1 MIIAKNI
8 YSIKYLKK
16 NRRAGKQL
24 EKVLKSSADRVI
36 LRPCLAER
44 WVITHET
51 PLQAFANL
59 GQSPSVWS
67 GEAYHIENRQ
77 EKAQENNM
85 TLNIKKIQEQGGRL
99 GDVLPRIELVRQL
112 SISLIMAKNNDVDT
126 DILSEQMTEGLAVIR
141 DQMEQ
146 LYRELGRTAVYLLNC
161 ENFEEL
167 GYS

>member
-77 EKAQENNM
+77 ENRQEKGQGKANGE
-85 TLNIKKIQEQGGRL
+85 KYDSRS
-99 GDVLPRIELVRQL
+99 R
-112 SISLIMAKNNDVDT
+112 
-126 DILSEQMTEGLAVIR
+126 
-141 DQMEQ
+141 
-146 LYRELGRTAVYLLNC
+146 
-161 ENFEEL
+161 
-167 GYS
+167 

>member
-77 EKAQENNM
+77 ENRQEKGQGKANGE
-85 TLNIKKIQEQGGRL
+85 KYDSR
-99 GDVLPRIELVRQL
+99 PR
-112 SISLIMAKNNDVDT
+112 
-126 DILSEQMTEGLAVIR
+126 
-141 DQMEQ
+141 
-146 LYRELGRTAVYLLNC
+146 
-161 ENFEEL
+161 
-167 GYS
+167 

>member
-1 MIIAKNI
+1 MAKASKRHNSEYRNFFYALIITKNI

-16 NRRAGKQL
+16 NLRAGKQL

-36 LRPCLAER
+36 LRPCLVER

-77 EKAQENNM
+77 EKG
-85 TLNIKKIQEQGGRL
+85 QGKANGEKYDSR
-99 GDVLPRIELVRQL
+99 PRQH
-112 SISLIMAKNNDVDT
+112 DT
-126 DILSEQMTEGLAVIR
+126 IR
-141 DQMEQ
+141 I
-146 LYRELGRTAVYLLNC
+146 
-161 ENFEEL
+161 
-167 GYS
+167 

>member
-1 MIIAKNI
+1 MAKASKRHNSEYRNFFYALIIAKNI

-59 GQSPSVWS
+59 GQLPSVWS

-77 EKAQENNM
+77 EKG
-85 TLNIKKIQEQGGRL
+85 QGKANGEKY
-99 GDVLPRIELVRQL
+99 DSKPRQH
-112 SISLIMAKNNDVDT
+112 DT
-126 DILSEQMTEGLAVIR
+126 IR
-141 DQMEQ
+141 I
-146 LYRELGRTAVYLLNC
+146 
-161 ENFEEL
+161 
-167 GYS
+167 

>member
-1 MIIAKNI
+1 MQKENKKSLAQILVKASKRHNSEYRNFFYALIIAKNI

-77 EKAQENNM
+77 EKG
-85 TLNIKKIQEQGGRL
+85 QGKANGEKYDSR
-99 GDVLPRIELVRQL
+99 PR
-112 SISLIMAKNNDVDT
+112 
-126 DILSEQMTEGLAVIR
+126 
-141 DQMEQ
+141 
-146 LYRELGRTAVYLLNC
+146 
-161 ENFEEL
+161 
-167 GYS
+167 